1 MSVLTAN
8 DADAAVV
15 VLVVEDEIFVRFD
28 VAACLEDAGYDVV
41 EAATGE
47 EAIALCNAGTS
58 IDMVITDINLGG
70 SASGWDVAERCRT
83 VLPDVPVVYT
93 SGKTID
99 PERCVA
105 GSIFMSKP
113 YRHSDILDVCQRL
126 AR

>member
-1 MSVLTAN
+1 MSVLAAN
-8 DADAAVV
+8 DADAVV

-28 VAACLEDAGYDVV
+28 VAGCLEDAGYDVV

-47 EAIALCNAGTS
+47 EAIALCNSGTS

-70 SASGWDVAERCRT
+70 SASGWDVAECCRT
-83 VLPDVPVVYT
+83 GRPDLPVVYT
-93 SGKTID
+93 SGKSID

-113 YRHSDILDVCQRL
+113 YRHSDILDACHRL
-126 AR
+126 TQ

>member
-1 MSVLTAN
+1 VSVLAAN
-8 DADAAVV
+8 DADAVV

-28 VAACLEDAGYDVV
+28 VAGCLEDAGYDVV

-47 EAIALCNAGTS
+47 EAIALCNSGTS

-70 SASGWDVAERCRT
+70 SASGWDVAEWCRT
-83 VLPDVPVVYT
+83 ARPDLPVVYT
-93 SGKTID
+93 SGKSID